1 MDIPDIE
8 IDGVRIDPI
17 EIPVWDF
24 SRNVANPN
32 VGIAAPVTVD
42 IGVPVIDMPGC
53 VEAHQQNNP
62 RNDELVSDDPKGTI
76 TFCDAGMPNFN
87 PMDFKPNE
95 MVITRPPAVDTRT
108 NEPPK
113 PEVPQPEIPKQAA
126 PPATAKIECP
136 TKAQKLKEPVG
147 TLVEGYRKR
156 VTEYRLVGNE
166 CVQITEAVALPQ
178 QIIAGLPS
186 GGQVVQVGGIAVI
199 ATSSALLA
207 KPLADL
213 LLKAVKPAVK
223 KVMKKIAKL
232 RGKPEV
238 RQSAGERRAEQRQMN
253 HAVKALR
260 SVFPRKKKRKGSS
273 GGGPSR

>member
-1 MDIPDIE
+1 MEIPDIE
-8 IDGVRIDPI
+8 INGVRIDPI
-17 EIPVWDF
+17 DIPVWDF

-62 RNDELVSDDPKGTI
+62 RNDELVGDDPKGTI

-95 MVITRPPAVDTRT
+95 MIITKPPAVDTRT
-108 NEPPK
+108 KETPQ
-113 PEVPQPEIPKQAA
+113 PEVPQPEIPKAE
-126 PPATAKIECP
+126 PPKTAKVECP
-136 TKAQKLKEPVG
+136 TEAQKLKEPVG
-147 TLVEGYRKR
+147 TLVEGFRKK

-207 KPLADL
+207 KPLADI
-213 LLKAVKPAVK
+213 LLKAVKPTVK

-260 SVFPRKKKRKGSS
+260 SVFPRKKKKGSS